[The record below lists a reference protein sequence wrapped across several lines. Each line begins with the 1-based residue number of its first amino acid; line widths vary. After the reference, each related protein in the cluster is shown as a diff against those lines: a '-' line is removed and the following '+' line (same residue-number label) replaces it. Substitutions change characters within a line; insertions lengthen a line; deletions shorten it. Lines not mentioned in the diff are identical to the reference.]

1 MSASNGAADDDGV
14 VALEISVISR
24 LDEIDRV
31 NDGFKKFS
39 AEHGVTEP
47 VRRRVKL
54 LVDDLLNNVI
64 SYAYAYDDDDDDEHV
79 IDFRVELS
87 ADRLVLRIADDG
99 RPFNPFER
107 LARDSGL
114 GIEDRKIGGLGIPLV
129 EGLTDEVS
137 YTRHVN
143 QNVIVLIIYL
153 SEGPRTEKN
162 ES

>member
-1 MSASNGAADDDGV
+1 MSASNHAADGEGV
-14 VALEISVISR
+14 VALEISAISR
-24 LDEIDRV
+24 IEEIDRV
-31 NDGFKKFS
+31 NDGFEKFS

-64 SYAYAYDDDDDDEHV
+64 SYAYDDDDEHV

-87 ADRLVLRIADDG
+87 ADRLVVRIADDG

-107 LARDSGL
+107 LAHDRGL
-114 GIEDRKIGGLGIPLV
+114 GIEERKIGGLGIPLV

-137 YTRHVN
+137 YTRHVD

-153 SEGPRTEKN
+153 SEEPRTEKN